1 MLSLTPSE
9 LYVAALMVRDYPTS
23 DIALQMG
30 ISDIAV
36 RQHVIHIK
44 DKTGIRTHAG
54 LGAYLATNQVKTKTN
69 KGESCIICLQS
80 VGLRA
85 SV

>member
-1 MLSLTPSE
+1 MLSLTQDL
-9 LYVAALMVRDYPTS
+9 LYVAVLMCRVYPTS
-23 DIALQMG
+23 YIALQMC

-54 LGAYLATNQVKTKTN
+54 LGAYLATNQVKTKTH